1 MINITM
7 IICLSAIAI
16 ALIIANAKEKIE
28 EKRINMIQEEQ
39 EKSRKQRK
47 ELLARLDKEWK
58 EFEKNIL
65 KIEKNGGK
73 NERNK

>member
-1 MINITM
+1 MASITM
-7 IICLSAIAI
+7 IICVSVIAI

-39 EKSRKQRK
+39 EKLRKQRK

-65 KIEKNGGK
+65 KTEKSGGK
-73 NERNK
+73 NEHNK

>member
-58 EFEKNIL
+58 EFEKNVL
-65 KIEKNGGK
+65 KTEKNGGK
-73 NERNK
+73 DEHNK